1 MDVTSVRLSTLF
13 LLAVVLQ
20 VVCNQ
25 QNADNAHPAPPCVF
39 EPDWRPTHLHE
50 STVEISKV
58 TLDRV
63 IVAVDSSQY
72 ALSEAKCNSGA
83 CKSWKPKEGGYYP
96 ATIVD
101 KPAYVP
107 TCLKVGTQWEENRMH
122 AALTASRALCVGFG
136 KMTVENLR
144 FGATRTSEFE
154 SCYAVSALASKVDRQ
169 GKSAPRSGFSISNG
183 VAYCEYWRLNR
194 DGEWQSKV
202 QRCSE

>member
-1 MDVTSVRLSTLF
+1 MRLRARLEAHF
-13 LLAVVLQ
+13 HLLQ
-20 VVCNQ
+20 
-25 QNADNAHPAPPCVF
+25 
-39 EPDWRPTHLHE
+39 E

-136 KMTVENLR
+136 KIFDQR
-144 FGATRTSEFE
+144 IP
-154 SCYAVSALASKVDRQ
+154 AL
-169 GKSAPRSGFSISNG
+169 
-183 VAYCEYWRLNR
+183 WR
-194 DGEWQSKV
+194 DSHF
-202 QRCSE
+202 